1 MYTYVIH
8 SYGIILHT
16 YVRSCCEGC
25 AVICPEDII
34 RGVCVCVHA
43 RMYVRTYMCIVL
55 HS

>member
-8 SYGIILHT
+8 SYGIVLQT
-16 YVRSCCEGC
+16 YVHSCCEGC

-34 RGVCVCVHA
+34 RGVCVCTC
-43 RMYVRTYMCIVL
+43 MYVLRTYMCIVL